1 MHRSQHAARTKASEV
16 PQSQNAAKLSN
27 SRSQLTPF
35 ESYVLQ
41 LIARGMRRSEIARK
55 LHRSPQTVSN
65 LLTVAK
71 DKLGARTLSEATAL
85 VARKKRGV
93 A

>member
-1 MHRSQHAARTKASEV
+1 M
-16 PQSQNAAKLSN
+16 
-27 SRSQLTPF
+27 RSQLTPY
-35 ESYVLQ
+35 EVYVFQ
-41 LIARGMRRSEIARK
+41 LMATGMRRSEIARK

-85 VARKKRGV
+85 VAGRKRGI